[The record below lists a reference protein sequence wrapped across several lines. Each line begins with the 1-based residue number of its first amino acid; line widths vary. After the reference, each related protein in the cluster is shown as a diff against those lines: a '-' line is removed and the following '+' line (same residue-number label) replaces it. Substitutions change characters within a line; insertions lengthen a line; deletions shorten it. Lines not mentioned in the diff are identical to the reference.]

1 MRFFFLRY
9 PTIKLKHIFLVDS
22 GGDDLTDIK
31 VEEKWQKKWQ
41 EADLFESDPNDKK
54 KIFITVAFPYPSG
67 AMHVGHGRTYTVPDV
82 YARFKRMQGYNVLFP
97 MAWHVTGAPVLGIA
111 KRIERQDPWTLDI
124 YKNVHR
130 VPEEELK
137 KFVEPEYIVKYFSE
151 EYHDVMTRMG
161 YSIDWRR
168 EFKTIDPHYQ
178 KFVGWQFRK
187 LKEKG
192 LVRIG
197 EHPVKYCP
205 ECGNPVGDHDLLEGE
220 GVGINELTLV
230 KFEMD
235 GEYLVAATFRPETL
249 FAATNLWLNP
259 EADYIKVDVDGE
271 HWIISRE
278 AYNNIKNQKKDTS
291 ILADV
296 DAPSMIGKY
305 VKNPLTGEK
314 HIILPA
320 SFVDPEYAT
329 GVVYSVPG
337 HAPADY
343 IALADL
349 KKDAETLEKYGIT
362 GEVGAIRPIGM
373 IHLKGFGEVPAQEMI
388 EKFKVKNQN
397 DPNLKEATNEIYKL
411 EHAKGVMS
419 DKTGKYECLS
429 VSDARDEIIELLKEE
444 KKGDVMYE
452 FSERP
457 VICRCGTK
465 CVVKILDD
473 QWFLKYSNEDW
484 TEKAYKCL
492 EGMNIVPEEVR
503 ANFQYY
509 IGWLQD
515 WACSRRIGLGTDLP
529 WDKKWIIEPLSD
541 STIYMAYYTIAKY
554 MKDIDP
560 EDLNDAF
567 FNTVLLGA
575 EPTSDIKIDKE
586 TVEKIKDEFN
596 YWYPLNWRLSAKD
609 LVGNHLSFHMFHH
622 AAIFPQNKWPRGIV
636 VFGMGLLEGNKMSS
650 SKGNIVM
657 LEDAIKTYGSDVV
670 RLFLMSSAEPWQDF
684 DWREKEVRGIS
695 KRLNWFIEFADRV
708 ERINGKVE
716 LKGHETAPEVS
727 KPINSWILSQLN
739 MRIRDATKALE
750 GFQTRKA
757 LQESLFLFKKDID
770 HYFHRI
776 EGMDDEASK
785 KEIGEVLVHILNVW
799 IRLMSPFVPHA
810 AEELWSTHGGEGF
823 ASEASWPQYDPDLID
838 EKVQKSEE
846 IVQELANDINEI
858 KNIIDVKP
866 SKVHIYVAPEWKWK
880 VFDIAKEVGKPDM
893 GRIMGQAV
901 KQNVHDNKKEIAGF
915 AKKVAREITR
925 VNYVGRIDE
934 YSVIK
939 ESLDYLSKEAG
950 AEVLVYDK
958 PTYDPEGKSQNA
970 SPYKPAIYME

>member
-1 MRFFFLRY
+1 
-9 PTIKLKHIFLVDS
+9 
-22 GGDDLTDIK
+22 LTDIK

-124 YKNVHR
+124 YKNVHK

-230 KFEMD
+230 KFEID

-259 EADYIKVDVDGE
+259 EADYIRVEVDGE

-291 ILADV
+291 ILSDV

-349 KKDAETLEKYGIT
+349 KKDVKTLEKYGIVK
-362 GEVGAIRPIGM
+362 EVQAIQPIGM

-419 DKTGKYECLS
+419 NKTGKYEGLP
-429 VSDARDEIIELLKEE
+429 VSDARDRVIVLLKEE
-444 KKGDVMYE
+444 KRGDVMYE

-473 QWFLKYSNEDW
+473 QWFLKYSSEDW
-484 TEKAYKCL
+484 TEKTYKCL
-492 EGMNIVPEEVR
+492 EGMNIVPGEVR

-708 ERINGKVE
+708 EEINGKVE

-727 KPINSWILSQLN
+727 KPVNAWILSQLN
-739 MRIRDATKALE
+739 MRMRDATKALE

-776 EGMDDEASK
+776 EGMDDEISR
-785 KEIGEVLVHILNVW
+785 KEIGKVLVHILNVW

-823 ASEASWPQYDPDLID
+823 ASEASWPQYDSDLID

-858 KNIIDVKP
+858 KNIIGVKP

-915 AKKVAREITR
+915 AKKVTREITR

-950 AEVLVYDK
+950 AEVLVYDE

>member
-1 MRFFFLRY
+1 M
-9 PTIKLKHIFLVDS
+9 
-22 GGDDLTDIK
+22 TDIK

-111 KRIERQDPWTLDI
+111 KRIKRQDPWTLDI

-130 VPEEELK
+130 VPEKELK

-230 KFEMD
+230 KFEID

-291 ILADV
+291 ILSDV

-343 IALADL
+343 IALTDL

-362 GEVGAIRPIGM
+362 GEVGAIQPIGM

-419 DKTGKYECLS
+419 DKTGKYEGLS

-575 EPTSDIKIDKE
+575 EPSSDIKIDKE

-716 LKGHETAPEVS
+716 LKGHEIAPEVL

-776 EGMDDEASK
+776 EGMDDEVSR
-785 KEIGEVLVHILNVW
+785 KEIGEVLVHVLNVW

-950 AEVLVYDK
+950 AKVLVYDE

>member
-1 MRFFFLRY
+1 M
-9 PTIKLKHIFLVDS
+9 
-22 GGDDLTDIK
+22 TDIK

-124 YKNVHR
+124 YKNVHK

-230 KFEMD
+230 KFEID

-259 EADYIKVDVDGE
+259 EADYIRVEVDGE

-291 ILADV
+291 ILSDV

-349 KKDAETLEKYGIT
+349 KKDVKTLEKYGIVK
-362 GEVGAIRPIGM
+362 EVQAIQPIGM

-419 DKTGKYECLS
+419 NKTGKYEGLP
-429 VSDARDEIIELLKEE
+429 VSDARDRVIVLLKEE
-444 KKGDVMYE
+444 KRGDVMYE

-473 QWFLKYSNEDW
+473 QWFLKYSSEDW
-484 TEKAYKCL
+484 TEKTYKCL
-492 EGMNIVPEEVR
+492 EGMNIVPGEVR

-708 ERINGKVE
+708 EEINGKVE

-727 KPINSWILSQLN
+727 KPVNAWILSQLN
-739 MRIRDATKALE
+739 MRMRDATKALE

-776 EGMDDEASK
+776 EGMDDEISR
-785 KEIGEVLVHILNVW
+785 KEIGKVLVHILNVW

-823 ASEASWPQYDPDLID
+823 ASEASWPQYDSDLID

-858 KNIIDVKP
+858 KNIIGVKP

-880 VFDIAKEVGKPDM
+880 VFDIAKEVGKPYM

-915 AKKVAREITR
+915 AKKVTREITR

-950 AEVLVYDK
+950 AEVLVYDE